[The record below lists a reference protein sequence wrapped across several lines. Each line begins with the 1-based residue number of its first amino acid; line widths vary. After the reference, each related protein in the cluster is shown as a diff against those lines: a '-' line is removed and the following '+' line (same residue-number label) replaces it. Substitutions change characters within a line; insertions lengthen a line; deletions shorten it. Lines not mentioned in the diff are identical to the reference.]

1 MIEQVSTSLC
11 FSKDTTTAVFPTR
24 HIPQRHSIR
33 MGSSI
38 RWRWRWIKKHLQAP
52 KTLIILFLTISL
64 IYSWVFMVH
73 EQHLNGSHKPN
84 ESITNNITIL
94 FWHWPFGTRYNLMG
108 NVCLRDY
115 GISGCV
121 LVDNRT
127 LNESADLVVFHNFEL
142 KLNREHL
149 PVHLH
154 RSAKQRWVWLS
165 LEAPQNN
172 GDLSQ
177 YNNLFNLTMSY
188 HPHADIT
195 VPYGKLLQNKKPDLD
210 FVIPKNKS
218 YEACWVVSNYQ
229 KWHKRSVVFQEL
241 NKILDVQ
248 LYGLFAKKILPKEA
262 LLPTISRCYFY
273 LAFENTESPHYI
285 TEKLWRNAFQA
296 GTVPVVLGPPRKDY
310 EAVAPSK
317 SFIHVDDFKSV
328 KALAEYL
335 RGLTKD
341 PKKYSAYFTWRQ
353 DYTVK
358 LYTDWRERLCNICP
372 VFGQLPAQKVYKDL
386 RAWTKW

>member
-1 MIEQVSTSLC
+1 ML
-11 FSKDTTTAVFPTR
+11 
-24 HIPQRHSIR
+24 

-38 RWRWRWIKKHLQAP
+38 RCTGKWIKRHLQPP
-52 KTLIILFLTISL
+52 KTLLVLFLTISF
-64 IYSWVFMVH
+64 IFSWLLMVD
-73 EQHLNGSHKPN
+73 EQHLDGSN
-84 ESITNNITIL
+84 ESLTNNITIL
-94 FWHWPFGTRYNLMG
+94 LWHWPFRTRYNLTG

-121 LVDNRT
+121 LVDSRI
-127 LNESADLVVFHNFEL
+127 LYESADLVVFHNFEL
-142 KLNREHL
+142 KLHREHL

-154 RSAKQRWVWLS
+154 RPPKQKWVWLS
-165 LEAPQNN
+165 LEALENN
-172 GDLSQ
+172 GNLSS

-195 VPYGKLLQNKKPDLD
+195 VPYGKLLEKKKTGLD
-210 FVIPKNKS
+210 FVIPINKS

-229 KWHKRSVVFQEL
+229 KWHKRSDVFLEL
-241 NKILDVQ
+241 NKNLNVQ
-248 LYGLFAKKILPKEA
+248 LYGHFAKKPLPKEA

-273 LAFENTESPHYI
+273 LAFENTISPHYI

-296 GTVPVVLGPPRKDY
+296 GTVPVVLGPPRRDY

-317 SFIHVDDFKSV
+317 SFIHVDDFKSI

-335 RGLTKD
+335 RALTKD
-341 PKKYSAYFTWRQ
+341 PEKYNEYFRWRQ
-353 DYTVK
+353 NYMVK

-372 VFGQLPAQKVYKDL
+372 KYRQLPAQKIYEDL
-386 RAWTKW
+386 RAWAKR

>member
-1 MIEQVSTSLC
+1 MA
-11 FSKDTTTAVFPTR
+11 K
-24 HIPQRHSIR
+24 
-33 MGSSI
+33 
-38 RWRWRWIKKHLQAP
+38 WKKRHLQPSKA
-52 KTLIILFLTISL
+52 LFVLFLTISF
-64 IYSWVFMVH
+64 IYTLLLVVDKQQQQ
-73 EQHLNGSHKPN
+73 EQHLNWSNASLP
-84 ESITNNITIL
+84 NNITIL
-94 FWHWPFGTRYNLMG
+94 FWHWPYGIRYSLEG
-108 NVCLRDY
+108 DVCLRDY

-127 LNESADLVVFHNFEL
+127 LYESADLVVFHHFEL
-142 KLNREHL
+142 SLRKQHL

-154 RSAKQRWVWLS
+154 RPAKQRWVWLS
-165 LEAPQNN
+165 LEAPENI
-172 GDLSQ
+172 GTLSS

-195 VPYGKLLQNKKPDLD
+195 VPYGKLLQRSKQGLD
-210 FVIPKNKS
+210 VVTTKNKN

-229 KWHKRSVVFQEL
+229 KWHKRSAVFQEL
-241 NKILDVQ
+241 NKNLKVQ
-248 LYGLFAKKILPKEA
+248 LYGLMANKPLPKEA

-273 LAFENTESPHYI
+273 LAFENIQSPHYI

-296 GTVPVVLGPPRKDY
+296 GTVPVVLGPPRRDY
-310 EAVAPSK
+310 EAVAPPN

-335 RGLTKD
+335 RGLIED
-341 PKKYSAYFTWRQ
+341 PVRYNAYFTWRQ

-372 VFGQLPAQKVYKDL
+372 IYRQFPSHKVYEDL
-386 RAWTKW
+386 RKWKKW